1 MTTDGYQQF
10 SQDDA
15 RIDFEGLYQSFAASN
30 DLNQVSQQILDLATH
45 MTGAENCSLMLLNG
59 RGELYVL
66 NARGVDQNAVK
77 SFRTKVGEG
86 IAGRVVAEGAP
97 LIVEDISNDQ
107 RFAVNRRSKYRTG
120 SFIACPIT
128 TREKVIGVLNMNDKR
143 TGDAFSPADLD
154 QAKMIAVLAAIA
166 LRSFLSDS
174 RPHMKSAEVD
184 ELYRRLVDAERNN
197 REFIARLS
205 HDMRTPLNNIKGAV
219 YYLQSPAKT
228 ISGNE
233 QDFYKI
239 IEREVN
245 YLISYFDDDMK
256 KLEMEH
262 VRLFSQD
269 NLDKYLKWDK

>member
-1 MTTDGYQQF
+1 MSTDSYQQF
-10 SQDDA
+10 PRDDA
-15 RIDFEGLYQSFAASN
+15 PIDFEGLYQSFASAN

-97 LIVEDISNDQ
+97 LIVQDISNDQ

-128 TREKVIGVLNMNDKR
+128 TREKVIGVLNMNDKQ

-228 ISGNE
+228 TSGNE

-245 YLISYFDDDMK
+245 YLISYFDDGMK
-256 KLEMEH
+256 KLESEH

-269 NLDKYLKWDK
+269 HLDKYLKWDK